1 LRSSVNR
8 YDERPRAASLDHG
21 LILASDGRLSWMVL
35 HHDFW
40 YCTSTA
46 LITCGWNVIP
56 SG

>member
-1 LRSSVNR
+1 
-8 YDERPRAASLDHG
+8 
-21 LILASDGRLSWMVL
+21 MVL
-35 HHDFW
+35 LHDFW